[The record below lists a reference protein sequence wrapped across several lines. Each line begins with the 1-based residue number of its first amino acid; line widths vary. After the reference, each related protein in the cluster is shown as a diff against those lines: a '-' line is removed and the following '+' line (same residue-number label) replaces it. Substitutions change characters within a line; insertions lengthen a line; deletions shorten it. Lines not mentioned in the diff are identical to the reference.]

1 MKTKKNKTKKD
12 SSTFIKL
19 QIDYKTIITVSSKKS
34 AENWLQRYPNAKVIN

>member
-1 MKTKKNKTKKD
+1 MKAKKNKTTKD
-12 SSTFIKL
+12 SSTLIKL